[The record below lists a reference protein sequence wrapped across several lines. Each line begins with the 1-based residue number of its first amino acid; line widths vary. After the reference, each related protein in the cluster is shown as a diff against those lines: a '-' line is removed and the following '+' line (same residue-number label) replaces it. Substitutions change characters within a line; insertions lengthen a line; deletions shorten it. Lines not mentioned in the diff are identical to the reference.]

1 MIKKHETLKDV
12 GAVSTDRLL
21 SCLEEA
27 CRLAHDA
34 EEVYKILVS
43 FKEGELFEDDA
54 VEELEAY
61 TKFNA
66 LNLGY
71 FHAWKCSHYTVVNKY
86 LDDVIERIKVAE
98 KNLNIAIDLMLAIKP
113 EELDSLIGRMYDLA
127 SGLYYFIIKEFDLED
142 TILDE
147 ECQDEIVVKYCS
159 KKRYDYKDFATKMV
173 VKSREFKLKV
183 DLFDEFPQYEDAFYD
198 AVGVDIISIDQ
209 SKLTLEMLKQFFGK
223 EITIE
228 ELIALCQKDYTDGF
242 DEGEEV

>member
-1 MIKKHETLKDV
+1 M
-12 GAVSTDRLL
+12 
-21 SCLEEA
+21 
-27 CRLAHDA
+27 
-34 EEVYKILVS
+34 
-43 FKEGELFEDDA
+43 
-54 VEELEAY
+54 
-61 TKFNA
+61 
-66 LNLGY
+66 
-71 FHAWKCSHYTVVNKY
+71 VNKY